1 MLIAKRKSKAIEAAE
16 GYSTSDGGE
25 VGESSFFLITNN
37 ILRPA
42 KKISRGVFEKFQWLM
57 AINYLQDLPK
67 SGTLNDPA
75 STPPPRGV
83 FYPPKGF
90 IGQEGVRFFF
100 EHHAEP
106 SRSLDA

>member
-1 MLIAKRKSKAIEAAE
+1 M
-16 GYSTSDGGE
+16 SDGGK
-25 VGESSFFLITNN
+25 VGESSLFLITNN

-42 KKISRGVFEKFQWLM
+42 KKISRGVFENIFGSRLSM
-57 AINYLQDLPK
+57 AHGHQPPAGSTEEQNLI
-67 SGTLNDPA
+67 DPA
-75 STPPPRGV
+75 SIPAPRGV

-106 SRSLDA
+106 PRSLDA